1 MGIVAGSMF
10 SDFKNDINTLN
21 LPLQDHDILNEKF
34 LLEQD
39 PQKKLEIYYTPFDY
53 INERAKVVIVGITP
67 GLHQM
72 KKAYTT
78 VLEYKDCGLGDEE
91 ILHQV
96 KMKASFEGTMRK
108 NLVAML
114 DELGLADHLGIPTT
128 LELFSS
134 ASHLVYNTSLLP
146 YAVFYD
152 HKNFNGSRPNI
163 MKTELLWKYVLTF
176 FVNDIKRLRNP
187 LIIPLGV
194 NISKVLTFLA
204 DQQLIQNE
212 YIVNGFPH
220 PSGGNG
226 HRHRQ
231 FRENKQAMKRQVDDF
246 FSKSL

>member
-1 MGIVAGSMF
+1 MF